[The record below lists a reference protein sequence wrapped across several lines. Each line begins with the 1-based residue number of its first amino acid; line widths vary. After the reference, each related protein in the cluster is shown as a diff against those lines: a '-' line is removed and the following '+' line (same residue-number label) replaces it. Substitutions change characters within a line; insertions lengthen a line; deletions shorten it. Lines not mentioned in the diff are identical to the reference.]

1 MLCTELLLACL
12 WCRDA
17 DFHFW
22 DATDDIMDASLDLLF
37 ERTRLYLHNTKGRF
51 GSVPMSLT
59 GKVRSDRVLH
69 ARSSSPLL
77 LVHTGD
83 LDLNPLTGSYR
94 LTATVPG
101 VEANQLRATL
111 GVRPTPFPV
120 AGAVAGT
127 LHVTGP
133 LEKPIFSGTAMV
145 RGVPACRAI
154 AFPAQRDHVATLS
167 ARVTHHGRTGGA
179 SQ

>member
-1 MLCTELLLACL
+1 MHAYCACI
-12 WCRDA
+12 
-17 DFHFW
+17 HQ
-22 DATDDIMDASLDLLF
+22 ASALS
-37 ERTRLYLHNTKGRF
+37 
-51 GSVPMSLT
+51 SVCQ
-59 GKVRSDRVLH
+59 
-69 ARSSSPLL
+69 A
-77 LVHTGD
+77 GD

-145 RGVPACRAI
+145 SCGH
-154 AFPAQRDHVATLS
+154 QTL
-167 ARVTHHGRTGGA
+167 V
-179 SQ
+179 